1 MLIPLPDGTI
11 RVYSSHTLCDVF
23 FDVFFERLQ
32 QYASSDV
39 PFLMELPAFVQ
50 TVSSEPLCFLSFR
63 YMTRKKN
70 DKYFR
75 SIAFV
80 VGRTLPSYDVHSFE
94 NESLFSYTHL
104 PYNGF
109 FVSLNQKMVTPDTF
123 PHPICFAG
131 FGSKSIKMPLAE
143 YLKTNEAKIHL
154 KQQLEMFCSPF
165 RQDLYLIDNYVSIF
179 IQRNNFQ
186 SAMPPTLL

>member
-1 MLIPLPDGTI
+1 MLMPLPDGTI
-11 RVYSSHTLCDVF
+11 RVYSSHTLCDAF

-39 PFLMELPAFVQ
+39 PFLIELPAFVQ

-63 YMTRKKN
+63 YMTRKKK

-94 NESLFSYTHL
+94 NESLFSYTDL
-104 PYNGF
+104 PDHGF
-109 FVSLNQKMVTPDTF
+109 FVPLNQKLLTPDTF

-131 FGSKSIKMPLAE
+131 FGSKTIKMPLSD
-143 YLKTNEAKIHL
+143 YLKTDEARMSL
-154 KQQLEMFCSPF
+154 KEQLKMFCSPF
-165 RQDLYLIDNYVSIF
+165 QKDLYLIDNYLSIF
-179 IQRNNFQ
+179 MQRNNFQ
-186 SAMPPTLL
+186 PAMPPTVL